1 MKNRKVFV
9 SWSGGKESVLSLF
22 RTQKQGADIRFLLNM
37 ANTTGRVSRSHGI
50 PAALMQEQADA
61 MGITLV
67 QGKASWNSYEQ
78 EFKKTLGEFK
88 EKGIK
93 TGVFGDIDLDGHRG
107 WVERV
112 CSECSLRAYLPLWQ
126 GSREDLMNEFIGS
139 GFRAVVVVVNTDYL
153 GKEWLGREIDRAFVD
168 EIKRL
173 GNVDICGEKGE
184 FHTFVYDG
192 PIFKKPARFAP
203 GRKIKRNNYSF
214 LELR

>member
-1 MKNRKVFV
+1 MKNKRVFV
-9 SWSGGKESVLSLF
+9 SWSGGKESVLALF
-22 RTQKQGADIRFLLNM
+22 RAKNQGADIRFLLNM
-37 ANTTGRVSRSHGI
+37 ANTTGKVSRSHGI

-61 MGITLV
+61 LGIPLV

-78 EFKKTLGEFK
+78 EFKKALSKFK
-88 EKGIK
+88 EKRIEA
-93 TGVFGDIDLDGHRG
+93 GVFGDIDLDAHRE

-112 CSECSLRAYLPLWQ
+112 CSECSLTAYLPLWQ
-126 GSREDLMNEFIGS
+126 GSREELMSEFIGS

-153 GKEWLGREIDRAFVD
+153 GREWLGREIDESFVD
-168 EIKRL
+168 GIKKL

-192 PIFKKPARFAP
+192 PSFKEPVRFTF
-203 GRKIKRNNYSF
+203 GKRISTKNYSF

>member
-1 MKNRKVFV
+1 MKNKRVFV
-9 SWSGGKESVLSLF
+9 SWSGGKESMLSLF
-22 RTQKQGADIRFLLNM
+22 RAQKQGADIRFLLNM

-61 MGITLV
+61 MGIMLV
-67 QGKASWNSYEQ
+67 QGRASWNSYEQ
-78 EFKKTLGEFK
+78 EFKKALKEFK
-88 EKGIK
+88 KKGIEA
-93 TGVFGDIDLDGHRG
+93 GVFGDIDLDAHRG

-112 CSECSLRAYLPLWQ
+112 CSECSLTAYLPLWQ
-126 GSREDLMNEFIGS
+126 GSREELMNEFIGS
-139 GFRAVVVVVNTDYL
+139 GFKAVVVTVNADYL

-184 FHTFVYDG
+184 FHTFVYNG
-192 PIFKKPARFAP
+192 SVFKEPVCFAF
-203 GRKIKRNNYSF
+203 GRKITTKNYRF